1 MNVDKVRDILNA
13 LEKIN
18 VDMVEVSHYNLDSDT
33 VIKITILNPIN
44 KVQTAKPI
52 KIKK

>member
-13 LEKIN
+13 IKKVNI
-18 VDMVEVSHYNLDSDT
+18 DKVEIEETYKQSDT
-33 VIKITILNPIN
+33 VIRITILNAFN
-44 KVQTAKPI
+44 KVQKIEAI